1 MENQKNKCFIIMP
14 ISDQEGYEKG
24 HFNRVYEHLIKPACD
39 KAGFI
44 AIRADEEVKTNY
56 IVVDIIKKI
65 LDSEMVICD
74 LSAKNPNVLYELG
87 LRQAFNKKVVLIKD
101 KKTNR
106 IFDIQGLRTLDYD
119 NTLRIDEVNKSV
131 EQISKTLIETFQSK
145 GEEINSLIQLL
156 AIKPANL
163 PSQISLSQESSLIL
177 DTLTDI
183 SNRLRRI
190 EGTEKNDNEFIE
202 PKVSCNGFDFKVG
215 DSIYNGSE
223 LLGQLV
229 DIHSD
234 AIFVKNE
241 EKVNKILLID
251 KRLTNAFPF

>member
-1 MENQKNKCFIIMP
+1 MP

-24 HFNRVYEHLIKPACD
+24 HFNRVYEHLIKPACE
-39 KAGFI
+39 KVGFI

-101 KKTNR
+101 KKTSR

-119 NTLRIDEVNKSV
+119 NTLRIDEVNKSID
-131 EQISKTLIETFQSK
+131 QISKTILETYESK
-145 GEEINSLIQLL
+145 GGEINSLIQLL
-156 AIKPANL
+156 AIQPADL
-163 PSQISLSQESSLIL
+163 PSQINLSQESSLIL
-177 DTLTDI
+177 DTLSEI
-183 SNRLRRI
+183 SNRLRRL
-190 EGTEKNDNEFIE
+190 EKPEKSE
-202 PKVSCNGFDFKVG
+202 PENFDSIISLNGFEFKVG
-215 DSIYNGSE
+215 DSIYNGSD

-234 AIFVKNE
+234 ALFIKKE
-241 EKVNKILLID
+241 EKVNKMDLTD
-251 KRLTNAFPF
+251 ERLSNAFPF

>member
-1 MENQKNKCFIIMP
+1 MENQMKKCFVVMP

-24 HFNRVYEHLIKPACD
+24 HFNRVYEHLIKPACE
-39 KAGFI
+39 KVGFI

-101 KKTNR
+101 KKTSR

-119 NTLRIDEVNKSV
+119 NTLRIDEVNKSID
-131 EQISKTLIETFQSK
+131 QISKTILETYESK
-145 GEEINSLIQLL
+145 GGEINSLIQLL
-156 AIKPANL
+156 AIQPADL
-163 PSQISLSQESSLIL
+163 PSQINLSQESSLIL
-177 DTLTDI
+177 DTLSEI
-183 SNRLRRI
+183 SNRLRRL
-190 EGTEKNDNEFIE
+190 EKPEKSE
-202 PKVSCNGFDFKVG
+202 PENFDSIISLNGFEFKVG
-215 DSIYNGSE
+215 DSIYNGSD

-234 AIFVKNE
+234 ALFIKKE
-241 EKVNKILLID
+241 EKVNKMDLTD
-251 KRLTNAFPF
+251 ERLSNAFPF

>member
-1 MENQKNKCFIIMP
+1 MP

-24 HFNRVYEHLIKPACD
+24 HFNRVYEHLIKPACE
-39 KAGFI
+39 KAGFLP
-44 AIRADEEVKTNY
+44 IRADEEVKTNY

-131 EQISKTLIETFQSK
+131 EQISKTLVETHQSK

-156 AIKPANL
+156 AIKPAEF
-163 PSQISLSQESSLIL
+163 PTQISLSQESSLIL
-177 DTLTDI
+177 DTLNDI
-183 SNRLRRI
+183 SNRIRRI
-190 EGTEKNDNEFIE
+190 EKTEKNESLTSE
-202 PKVSCNGFDFKVG
+202 PVISFNGFDFKIG
-215 DSIYNGSE
+215 DDVFNKTD
-223 LLGQLV
+223 LLGKLV

-234 AIFVKNE
+234 AIFVKKE
-241 EKVNKILLID
+241 DKVYKISLND
-251 KRLTNAFPF
+251 KRLVSAFPF